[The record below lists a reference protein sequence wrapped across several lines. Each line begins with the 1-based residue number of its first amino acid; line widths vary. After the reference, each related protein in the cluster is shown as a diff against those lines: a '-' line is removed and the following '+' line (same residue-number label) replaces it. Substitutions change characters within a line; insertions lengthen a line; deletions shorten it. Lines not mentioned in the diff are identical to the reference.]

1 LWGLNREE
9 LAMVSTLSKVTAHEW
24 DGIVGVLV
32 IFVPFIHMLWDDL
45 VLLLWKL
52 QLRKQPNRD

>member
-1 LWGLNREE
+1 
-9 LAMVSTLSKVTAHEW
+9 MVSTLSKVTAHEW